1 MNNQAFIECKKSD
14 SEMAKLYKTVMNRLD
29 TRKEKDMLLNAQRAW
44 IKYKE
49 THCTALANQYE
60 GGSMMP
66 LIYYGCLGQLSD
78 DCKAQLKEYVPN

>member
-1 MNNQAFIECKKSD
+1 MT
-14 SEMAKLYKTVMNRLD
+14 KLYKTVMNRLD

-66 LIYYGCLGQLSD
+66 LIYYGCLGQLTGER
-78 DCKAQLKEYVPN
+78 KAQLKEYMPN